1 MKTKFLLLMT
11 LVMVAFQGW
20 TAPVDLKKAQM
31 VAQNFTINSGNLYA
45 STVGGGISLAY
56 TQQSERVKDEPVFY
70 VFNTGNGF
78 IIVSGDDRADDILAY
93 GEGKFDIN
101 DIPDGMKFM
110 LGMYKEQI
118 DYLFSHPNLNV
129 EKVSLASQSLNATSV
144 AKLLNTTWDQTIPY
158 CKQCPVI
165 GSYYCPTGCAAT
177 ALAQIMY
184 YWRYPTN
191 APSLSAYTTRSR
203 GIKVGALSSRTISW
217 GNMLSK
223 YNYDPTGKTTNYNET
238 QANAIAWLMRYVGQ
252 AEQMDYNTIDQ
263 GGSGAS
269 DYDVL
274 AAAKKFGYNSN
285 AQVVNKT
292 SAYTDAK
299 WASMIQTELL
309 AKRPV
314 YYGGSHKKSDGTYAG
329 HAFVLDGYN
338 ASTNKYHINWGA
350 NGYCDGY
357 FSLNAFKD
365 GNNYT
370 YNYYQAMI
378 TDLRPMTI
386 LSINPNPVAFN
397 SKTVGKTYTA
407 SISIKGYHLT
417 GNLSLKLSGSSMFSI
432 NKTTISKSAATG
444 STTVTV
450 TYKPTS
456 AGTHNATITI
466 SGGGLTTNKTISLK
480 GTAVKRV
487 ITVTPEIV
495 SFFKVPKGTTVKKTF
510 KVTATNLT
518 GPLSVSLTDA
528 TGMFSINKSSI
539 TATQAA
545 NGYTVSVYF
554 TATKL
559 GIHTAYITI
568 NGGDALESKKIT
580 LKGSCV
586 KNLGPTNEVMGRFDN
601 GLVTNSI
608 NSFVVTGGND
618 NGNGNGTSVMAPNS
632 SLTDD
637 ELAFDGSINV
647 EGQNTTESPM
657 VQNIATGLSELARDV
672 KIYAVGR
679 DIVIETPV
687 EQSSIVS
694 DIAGHARRVNLQAGR
709 NVIPAGGNGVHI
721 VRVGEKSAKLMLR

>member
-20 TAPVDLKKAQM
+20 TAPVDLKKAQI
-31 VAQNFTINSGNLYA
+31 VAQSFANANSGYMAAFGHTGLK
-45 STVGGGISLAY
+45 LAHAE
-56 TQQSERVKDEPVFY
+56 QSGKFKNQPVYY
-70 VFNTGNGF
+70 VFNADDGF
-78 IIVSGDDRADDILAY
+78 IIVSGDDRAEDILAY
-93 GEGKFDIN
+93 GDGQFDIN
-101 DIPDGMKFM
+101 NIPCGMRC
-110 LGMYKEQI
+110 LLDTYKEQI
-118 DYLFSHPNLNV
+118 ELLQSNPKMQV
-129 EKVSLASQSLNATSV
+129 EKISQGTPSLMATSV
-144 AKLLNTTWDQTIPY
+144 SPLLSTKWGQNSPY
-158 CKQCPVI
+158 NNQCPKYQGKACV
-165 GSYYCPTGCAAT
+165 TGCVAT
-177 ALAQIMY
+177 AMSQIMQ
-184 YWRYPTN
+184 YWQYPST
-191 APSLSAYTTRSR
+191 APAMSAYTTTTNK
-203 GIKVGALSSRTISW
+203 IYVGALSSKTLSW
-217 GNMLSK
+217 NQSNDAK
-223 YNYDPTGKTTNYNET
+223 
-238 QANAIAWLMRYVGQ
+238 AWLMRYAGQ
-252 AEQMDYNTIDQ
+252 SVRMDYGTNSSSAQ
-263 GGSGAS
+263 S
-269 DYDVL
+269 DPN
-274 AAAKKFGYNSN
+274 AKNAFVNQFKYSSSATFKYKDGFSDTQWNSML
-285 AQVVNKT
+285 K
-292 SAYTDAK
+292 
-299 WASMIQTELL
+299 TELN
-309 AKRPV
+309 AGRPV
-314 YYGGSHKKSDGTYAG
+314 YYRASHKNSDGTYSG
-329 HAFVLDGYN
+329 HAFIIDGYN
-338 ASTNKYHINWGA
+338 TAGKYHINWGW
-350 NGYCDGY
+350 DGSYSGSSTY
-357 FSLNAFKD
+357 FALNAFNPGSSKF
-365 GNNYT
+365 NYG
-370 YNYYQAMI
+370 QAMI

-586 KNLGPTNEVMGRFDN
+586 KNAGPTNEVMGRFDN

-608 NSFVVTGGND
+608 NSFVVTGGN
-618 NGNGNGTSVMAPNS
+618 GNGNGTSVMAPNS

-637 ELAFDGSINV
+637 ELAFDGSIYV

-672 KIYAVGR
+672 KIYAEGQ

-687 EQSSIVS
+687 EQSAIVS

-721 VRVGEKSAKLMLR
+721 VRVGDKSAKLMLR